1 MVLLIRPYLLFDT
14 MDDGEHSRKAIE
26 FSEMPLTVLPEVA

>member
-14 MDDGEHSRKAIE
+14 MDDEDYTRKAIE